1 MNTLSSFSIL
11 YTLATAFATSNSS
24 SQDGS
29 TFILNNV
36 SHDAAPY
43 LKEHS
48 ATCITHNVH
57 YTLSFESFLKTCD
70 GPLTSPT
77 YNQTTTPTKQPY
89 ASPSTN
95 ASAPSDSTHNVFTTE
110 SNLIRFESI
119 SNLNDLL
126 TLQDTTKH
134 MATDNNINPNA
145 LLVMAL
151 SSSAKSS
158 DLLCFRCNVKRSAE
172 LKFLA
177 YFING
182 ENVNGNDFATNA
194 RHIDRHHTQNRS
206 VVHAAEYVI
215 DAMMNNDCH
224 TVPLIEVLRKDDGA
238 SKIASES
245 RISYAPHYDV
255 HSSSFPESD
264 VDPPKAPPHALNT
277 NNIGDRPGQ
286 MGDNLTTVDLG
297 IGFYPIHSTAFNE
310 ATNAFNTTS
319 SSPHALNLP
328 IVQSSSV
335 SQLISPSVLVTHG
348 HNEGRHTFANN
359 NIPGQQTEARMT
371 GIQSIDEELTHTSTA
386 R

>member
-206 VVHAAEYVI
+206 VVHAAEYAI

-224 TVPLIEVLRKDDGA
+224 TVPLIEVFRKEADA

-264 VDPPKAPPHALNT
+264 VDPPKAPPHALPQSASNSHAKHKKHVESQVNEGIT
-277 NNIGDRPGQ
+277 PIPTPFIKPYIKNRASLFGIITLSCATICLFINSLIRNKSILLVLVALSFRP
-286 MGDNLTTVDLG
+286 NSALS
-297 IGFYPIHSTAFNE
+297 IST
-310 ATNAFNTTS
+310 
-319 SSPHALNLP
+319 SSPHGLN
-328 IVQSSSV
+328 
-335 SQLISPSVLVTHG
+335 
-348 HNEGRHTFANN
+348 
-359 NIPGQQTEARMT
+359 
-371 GIQSIDEELTHTSTA
+371 
-386 R
+386 